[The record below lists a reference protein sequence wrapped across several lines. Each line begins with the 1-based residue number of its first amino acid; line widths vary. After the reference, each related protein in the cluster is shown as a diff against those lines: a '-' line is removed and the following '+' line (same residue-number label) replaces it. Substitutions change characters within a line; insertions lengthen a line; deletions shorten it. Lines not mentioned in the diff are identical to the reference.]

1 MLPSTTITNSTVVW
15 NSILLK
21 ALCCQRQYYV
31 VPTVNNAPGSL
42 DGRPDSS
49 TANPMIISTATN
61 SAVAIVNEGNASA
74 KSSNRYL
81 HTVKGGSTVS
91 IQHFIT
97 KTITSA
103 AKLSAVFSNKPNDL
117 DSNFKSSTTSSL
129 DSFNSTPDGLYSK
142 PDDFNS
148 VHTTFTLI
156 AKPNLS
162 QPQSKHGQKKA
173 LLYRSNSI
181 LLTTEISSQSQSW
194 QLQTR
199 CKTNFIAVSLAARE
213 KQVLLR
219 GKIHLYLKFNSKT
232 KAKEAVALHQSQQ
245 QQYLYGK
252 RFISASVAATA
263 TQLLDR

>member
-1 MLPSTTITNSTVVW
+1 MEYIISLIKGDWQLECYFVPTFSNIPDNQNRKPNSSMENPMRASTATGRAVVSKEHTMAFMAHPMATNRTVVNKDTTSAKNQNSNSNAVKNEHKTIANPMLPSTTVTNSTVVW
-15 NSILLK
+15 NSISLK

-61 SAVAIVNEGNASA
+61 SAVAIVTEGNASA
-74 KSSNRYL
+74 KNSNRYL

-148 VHTTFTLI
+148 VHTTFT
-156 AKPNLS
+156 
-162 QPQSKHGQKKA
+162 
-173 LLYRSNSI
+173 
-181 LLTTEISSQSQSW
+181 
-194 QLQTR
+194 
-199 CKTNFIAVSLAARE
+199 F
-213 KQVLLR
+213 
-219 GKIHLYLKFNSKT
+219 
-232 KAKEAVALHQSQQ
+232 
-245 QQYLYGK
+245 
-252 RFISASVAATA
+252 
-263 TQLLDR
+263 